1 MAKDFNPEIGKN
13 TRWRKGQRSP
23 NPGGRPKYGVVSAY
37 LRQALEGGDG
47 DKIARA
53 LLKQAKNG
61 NMRAISEVID
71 RTEGKA
77 TQTMEVAVEGI
88 KPISPDLRNMSRD
101 ELVELIIDTGIRLI
115 RDGLEGLNGELLDGE
130 VLQLRN
136 AVPSLRELHQG
147 LRSLIEK
154 LDKGGIPGAL
164 ESNETVE
171 NKDNTKAEE
180 SGFRTVQ
187 LTEGGTRMHVY
198 VGH

>member
-1 MAKDFNPEIGKN
+1 
-13 TRWRKGQRSP
+13 
-23 NPGGRPKYGVVSAY
+23 
-37 LRQALEGGDG
+37 
-47 DKIARA
+47 
-53 LLKQAKNG
+53 
-61 NMRAISEVID
+61 MRAISEVID

-77 TQTMEVAVEGI
+77 TQTMELAME
-88 KPISPDLRNMSRD
+88 KSPPASPDFRNMSED
-101 ELVELIIDTGIRLI
+101 ELVELLVDTGVRLI
-115 RDGLEGLNGELLDGE
+115 ESGLESLKDEDLDGP
-130 VLQLRN
+130 QLRK

-164 ESNETVE
+164 ERNETVE

-180 SGFRTVQ
+180 SGFRTV